1 METQPDSQPA
11 QYQEAKI
18 ETKAAFPAPILTPE
32 QWSQVKDACVAG
44 MSYQDAARIFKTS
57 YDAIRQRSC
66 RENWL
71 TPLKIENMKRE
82 LAVTEKEKLS
92 QEAGKAEKPVLLA
105 SQAVAETLESHRSQT
120 LLGLAKTLKNA
131 INSPEAQSIIPENV
145 SELVQLGGL
154 ALKLYGIEQQNSV
167 QVNIV
172 TDGSADFGGDD
183 FPVIEI
189 ED

>member
-1 METQPDSQPA
+1 
-11 QYQEAKI
+11 
-18 ETKAAFPAPILTPE
+18 
-32 QWSQVKDACVAG
+32 
-44 MSYQDAARIFKTS
+44 
-57 YDAIRQRSC
+57 
-66 RENWL
+66 
-71 TPLKIENMKRE
+71 
-82 LAVTEKEKLS
+82 
-92 QEAGKAEKPVLLA
+92 LA